1 MMNARWGEQEAY
13 RISHKSN
20 EESGKNISWFW
31 FNCRHFYDQF
41 ALNVDKNF
49 LSFIKYTQI
58 VNKEGERIN
67 SKSSFFFNIASS
79 SYY

>member
-1 MMNARWGEQEAY
+1 MMNARLGEQEAY

-49 LSFIKYTQI
+49 LSYDFDDDIHLKRLIKFIQPSNILKLWTK
-58 VNKEGERIN
+58 KEKE
-67 SKSSFFFNIASS
+67 
-79 SYY
+79 